1 MSKNAERKATQA
13 AGPEAQK
20 YKTFQ
25 GVDPRCAV
33 AEILVGRRPP
43 PPPPPSRKIYE
54 FSIALKEG

>member
-13 AGPEAQK
+13 PGPEAQK

-25 GVDPRCAV
+25 GVDPRCAQVHTV

-43 PPPPPSRKIYE
+43 EVLVS
-54 FSIALKEG
+54 FA